1 MSEIKRLKE
10 ESSKNAEKWRQ
21 EEDSLKVDL
30 SVKDTKLSLLLENV
44 STLEQELQVG
54 DEWQ

>member
-1 MSEIKRLKE
+1 MKE
-10 ESSKNAEKWRQ
+10 ETTKNEEKWRK
-21 EEDSLKVDL
+21 EEDALKVDL

-54 DEWQ
+54 RCLTE